1 MSKKY
6 TITNIKETIKNMLLE
21 DAEITKIL
29 LNGDENTYKN
39 VKELFNK
46 VIFDYHRNREVEYS
60 TISTPYIEFDVDE
73 NAFNHKYCVVMNIK
87 MHKDIIHRENDS
99 VNYLDLLADKVISNI
114 ETTFGEDIKNRR
126 YKDTLSERVSNQ
138 VVTSKSHYAE
148 RAIVFFL

>member
-39 VKELFNK
+39 VKGLFNRY
-46 VIFDYHRNREVEYS
+46 IFDYFNEAGFNTLTS
-60 TISTPYIEFDVDE
+60 SYIYFDVSKDAPRNQFRVCISVE
-73 NAFNHKYCVVMNIK
+73 THKNA
-87 MHKDIIHRENDS
+87 IHRSNDNT
-99 VNYLDLLADKVISNI
+99 NYLDLLTDKIIASLVN
-114 ETTFGEDIKNRR
+114 TFGEDIKH
-126 YKDTLSERVSNQ
+126 KDKIEDGISNQ
-138 VVTSKSHYAE
+138 FIVRKDNFAE